1 MTALADWLWEWQ
13 WHRTC
18 FSVCLCYSINVKA
31 GHASNEC
38 VNITLEYAGIFIV
51 ISISL
56 PYPEQFTLPMVAF
69 FVCCEHHIGKAFCP
83 EATEPFCSSTCLQS
97 CFLNEHGMPIVGSL
111 GSSPVWPCHMHG
123 PWIYVKGSLS
133 PGWSLWTCT
142 IAFLQSCPQPY
153 LLMLMTEAPRW
164 VLDLID
170 VFTVLGTVGRLRYHQ
185 PALFSFLAEVRSLG
199 TVQRGTWSR
208 PKISPWKFLHN
219 GLLLGSSSLS
229 LRILP
234 CGDLESEAVGILMS
248 EKLSSLF

>member
-1 MTALADWLWEWQ
+1 MLKFPENFACLSFGLAFSWT
-13 WHRTC
+13 TC
-18 FSVCLCYSINVKA
+18 DTDIRC
-31 GHASNEC
+31 H
-38 VNITLEYAGIFIV
+38 
-51 ISISL
+51 
-56 PYPEQFTLPMVAF
+56 
-69 FVCCEHHIGKAFCP
+69 CP
-83 EATEPFCSSTCLQS
+83 EATEPFCSYSYLQS
-97 CFLNEHGMPIVGSL
+97 CFLNEHWMPIVGSL

-153 LLMLMTEAPRW
+153 LLMLMTEAPGW

-170 VFTVLGTVGRLRYHQ
+170 DFTVLGTVDRLGYHQ
-185 PALFSFLAEVRSLG
+185 PALLSSLAEVRSLG

-208 PKISPWKFLHN
+208 PNMSPWKFLHN

-234 CGDLESEAVGILMS
+234 CGDLGSEGVGIQMG
-248 EKLSSLF
+248 EKLSSLFSCENDLRISVIKMCLFCCHWILMVV